1 MNKSYLEMS
10 PVDVRENAEHLFMN
24 RFDNILMKVRGER
37 SIMFRRKELLVCNS
51 IGYIGHD
58 EIYL

>member
-1 MNKSYLEMS
+1 MS
-10 PVDVRENAEHLFMN
+10 PVDVREDAEHLLMN
-24 RFDNILMKVRGER
+24 RFDDILMKVRGKG

-58 EIYL
+58 EI